1 MQRHFA
7 LLNDENICF
16 AILSSVKEPEQG
28 NFVEVETNDLSVY
41 EYRKYENGQWSA
53 EKYLPPEPPIQTTIE
68 EQIYAENLYQTALL
82 ELQMM
87 GGV

>member
-1 MQRHFA
+1 LQRHFA

-41 EYRKYENGQWSA
+41 EYRKYENGQWSE
-53 EKYLPPEPPIQTTIE
+53 EKYFPPEPEPQPTIE
-68 EQIYAENLYQTALL
+68 ELVYAENLYQTALL
-82 ELQMM
+82 ELQMI
-87 GGV
+87 GGM